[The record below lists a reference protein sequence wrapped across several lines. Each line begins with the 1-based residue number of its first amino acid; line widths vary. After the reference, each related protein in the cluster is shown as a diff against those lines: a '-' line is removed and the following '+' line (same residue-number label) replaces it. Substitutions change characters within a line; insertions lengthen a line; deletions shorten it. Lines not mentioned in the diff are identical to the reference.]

1 MFYNHEVYHKYNNN
15 SVLMKTVDFN
25 VSCHKSE
32 DDLASLLEVC
42 ISSFQSYLKVNS
54 DEEYLDPE
62 KKRYTAHN

>member
-1 MFYNHEVYHKYNNN
+1 
-15 SVLMKTVDFN
+15 MKTVDFN